1 MREIDIFDGHCD
13 TVLMCRLKGGGLAK
27 NPYHV
32 DLERAGEYRRY
43 AQFFALFG
51 QPEDFPGLT
60 FQEIF
65 RSEYDLF
72 SREMAANS
80 GRIVQC
86 RTAAEAEKAFAD
98 GKTAAFLSVEGA
110 ELLDCSLARL
120 EEAHALGVRAV
131 NPTWNRPN
139 VLSGT
144 NAEETGRGLS
154 GQGKAFVRRAEE
166 LGVLVDV
173 SHLSD
178 PGFWDVAEL
187 LTGPFFASHSNSRQV
202 FSHPRNLTDSQ
213 FTAII
218 DVSHLSD
225 PGFWDVA
232 ELLTGPFFAS
242 HSNSRQVFSHPRNL
256 TDSQFTAIIEHDGVA
271 GFNLYADFVGALPDL
286 EAVAAHLDHWL
297 DLGGEKNIALG
308 GDLDG
313 CTALAGGMAGLQ
325 DYDRLYHFLLERG
338 YGQALV
344 QDLFFNN
351 LMRVVSKVCT
361 M

>member
-80 GRIVQC
+80 GRIVHC
-86 RTAAEAEKAFAD
+86 RTAAEAERAFTD

-110 ELLDCSLARL
+110 ELLDCFLERL

-218 DVSHLSD
+218 
-225 PGFWDVA
+225 
-232 ELLTGPFFAS
+232 
-242 HSNSRQVFSHPRNL
+242 
-256 TDSQFTAIIEHDGVA
+256 EHDGVA
-271 GFNLYADFVGALPDL
+271 GFNLYADFVGAPPDL